1 MAARTVY
8 KLYRI
13 EGADLTKLEIS
24 AHKTLGEGFS
34 AGQDAVHADAE
45 HAYALYQ
52 GERRVARFA
61 FSRIMQTADDTLL
74 AGLVLS

>member
-1 MAARTVY
+1 MAVRTVY

-13 EGADLTKLEIS
+13 EGADRIEVST
-24 AHKTLGEGFS
+24 HKTLRAGFS
-34 AGQDAVHADAE
+34 AGQDAVHADTE

>member
-1 MAARTVY
+1 VY

-13 EGADLTKLEIS
+13 EGADRIEIS
-24 AHKTLGEGFS
+24 THKTLRAGFS
-34 AGQDAVHADAE
+34 AGQDAVHADAEHADAE

>member
-1 MAARTVY
+1 MAVRTVY

-13 EGADLTKLEIS
+13 EGADRIEVST
-24 AHKTLGEGFS
+24 HKTLRAGFS

-52 GERRVARFA
+52 DGAAPARRPFRLFQARA
-61 FSRIMQTADDTLL
+61 
-74 AGLVLS
+74 